1 MSEQL
6 TNGNGLLAA
15 SGELGQVPV
24 DPIAEPNLSVLHQQ
38 HDRRCC
44 GHDLSQ
50 RGHVKDCVR
59 GHWLHQRF
67 QSALAEGF
75 QVCNLPAPAHEHYG
89 PGRLFGLDS
98 SPDRLIDV
106 LQVCGPQPD
115 SRGRCMGQPFA
126 LGSCLPLQRR
136 ALQRQQEQQGE
147 PQMK

>member
-50 RGHVKDCVR
+50 GGHVKDCVR

-67 QSALAEGF
+67 QSAVAEGF
-75 QVCNLPAPAHEHYG
+75 QVCNPPAPATSTTA
-89 PGRLFGLDS
+89 PGVSLALIAARTAS
-98 SPDRLIDV
+98 S
-106 LQVCGPQPD
+106 
-115 SRGRCMGQPFA
+115 MFFKFA
-126 LGSCLPLQRR
+126 GHSPTAAGAAWGSPLPLDPACPFRDGLCSVNKNSR
-136 ALQRQQEQQGE
+136 VSPR
-147 PQMK
+147 